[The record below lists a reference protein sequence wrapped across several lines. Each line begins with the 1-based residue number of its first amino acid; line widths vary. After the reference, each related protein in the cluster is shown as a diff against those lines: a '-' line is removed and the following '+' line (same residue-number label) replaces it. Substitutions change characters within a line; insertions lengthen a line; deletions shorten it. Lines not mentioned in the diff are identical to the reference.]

1 MKLEFVGD
9 KIGKDETKEELI
21 DEYFNF
27 FIDNFK
33 EEIKGNLREDFVVR
47 N

>member
-1 MKLEFVGD
+1 MRSELAGD

-21 DEYFNF
+21 DEYLNF